1 MKKMV
6 SYAGNREDVMLRRL
20 FPEAPTGFYVDV
32 GAGHPLRFSVT
43 KHFYD
48 RGWHGINVEP
58 APASFTELQKDRTR
72 DVNLNV
78 AVSDTE
84 GRAVFYEFPPEY
96 AGWATVSRE
105 EAERHLAD
113 DGVAFTE
120 REVPVT
126 TLAAICE
133 EHVGGEIDFLSVDV
147 EGLERQ
153 VLAGADFKRWRPRV
167 CVIEATVPATT
178 IPTHDKWE
186 GLLTDAGYQFAYFDG
201 LNRFYVREEDVGLLE
216 QFRVPVSCLDEYE
229 PYEYLWQMKY
239 YARQLAACRV
249 LREASEVE
257 TEAARTLPDELAR
270 QLAEMQA
277 RLDDVAAQAPV
288 HRAGDPGPLAVAVAG
303 RLSRLALR
311 FPRVA
316 DAARFAIRL
325 ALKVKRRQAC
335 R

>member
-20 FPEAPTGFYVDV
+20 FPETPTGFYIDV
-32 GAGHPLRFSVT
+32 GAGHPLQFSVT

-48 RGWHGINVEP
+48 RGWRGINVEP

-78 AVSDTE
+78 AVSDAE
-84 GRAVFYEFPPEY
+84 GKAVFYEFPAEY

-105 EAERHLAD
+105 EADRHLEV

-126 TLAAICE
+126 TLASICE
-133 EHVGGEIDFLSVDV
+133 EHVIGDIDFLSIDV

-153 VLAGADFKRWRPRV
+153 VLAGADFQRWRPRV

-178 IPTHDKWE
+178 IPTHHKWE
-186 GLLTDAGYQFAYFDG
+186 GLLTDARYQFAYFDG
-201 LNRFYVREEDVGLLE
+201 LNRFYVREEDSRLLE

-249 LREASEVE
+249 LREALAAE
-257 TEAARTLPDELAR
+257 TEAARALPEELAR
-270 QLAEMQA
+270 QLAETRA
-277 RLDDVAAQAPV
+277 RLDEVAAQAPAP
-288 HRAGDPGPLAVAVAG
+288 RAGDPGPLAVAVAR
-303 RLSRLALR
+303 RLSGLAIR

-316 DAARFAIRL
+316 DIARLAIRL
-325 ALKVKRRQAC
+325 ALKVRRWLTS